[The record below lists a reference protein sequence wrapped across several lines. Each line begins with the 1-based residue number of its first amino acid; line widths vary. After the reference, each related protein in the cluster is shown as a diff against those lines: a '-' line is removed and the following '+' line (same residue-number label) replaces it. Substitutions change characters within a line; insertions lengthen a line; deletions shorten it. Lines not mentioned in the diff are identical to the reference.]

1 MMRCNKRGDF
11 GFVWIFS
18 IIAGT
23 SILILSIYG
32 ATQIGETQRTETDA
46 SIAKK
51 LTVLTDP
58 LEAGFAS
65 AVYGTIKF
73 QQETRIQNLCNPI
86 GFGDNYI
93 AASSESGVGKKFLE
107 FSPGTTIK
115 EKYLFG
121 HEEDAGKTFY
131 VFSKP
136 FEFPYKIADFLI
148 MISDKQD
155 YCFIDAPDYVQ
166 KELDAL
172 DIPIVFFE
180 DCEKESGFVRVCFR
194 AGSNCDILV
203 SGNCD
208 SCREVYETGTV
219 ELEDDSIVEYA
230 GSLMYAAIFSDDVN
244 YDCNVRRLLYRGS
257 VVAKI
262 LARKASLM
270 NARRCST
277 NLEPVLYGWSSE
289 LGNAT
294 VDDVIDLYSS
304 AVEIDD
310 ASQWEVCNVWE

>member
-1 MMRCNKRGDF
+1 MRYNNRGDF

-23 SILILSIYG
+23 SILLLSIYG
-32 ATQIGETQRTETDA
+32 ATQIGETQRIETDA

-65 AVYGTIKF
+65 AVYGTIEF

-86 GFGDNYI
+86 GFGDNHVS
-93 AASSESGVGKKFLE
+93 ASSESGVGKRFLE

-121 HEEDAGKTFY
+121 YEEDSGKTFY

-136 FEFPYKIADFLI
+136 FNFPYKVADFLI
-148 MISDKQD
+148 MLSDDRD
-155 YCFIDAPDYVQ
+155 YCFIDAPNYVE
-166 KELDAL
+166 KEMEQL
-172 DIPIVFFE
+172 DIPVVFLE
-180 DCEKESGFVRVCFR
+180 DCEDKADFLKVCF
-194 AGSNCDILV
+194 GISSNCDIV
-203 SGNCD
+203 VEGDCD
-208 SCREVYETGTV
+208 SCRDVYETGSV
-219 ELEDDSIVEYA
+219 RLEDGSIVKYA
-230 GSLMYAAIFSDDVN
+230 GSLLYAAIFSEDVN
-244 YDCNVRRLLYRGS
+244 YDCNVRRLLYRGG
-257 VVAKI
+257 VVAQI

-270 NARRCST
+270 NARGCST

-294 VDDVIDLYSS
+294 VDEVVELYSS
-304 AVEIDD
+304 ALEIEE
-310 ASQWEVCNVWE
+310 ASQWEVCNVWD

>member
-1 MMRCNKRGDF
+1 MRCNKRGDF

-23 SILILSIYG
+23 SILLLSIYG

-46 SIAKK
+46 AIAKK

-65 AVYGTIKF
+65 ASFGTIKF

-86 GFGDNYI
+86 GFGDNHVS
-93 AASSESGVGKKFLE
+93 ASSESGIGKKFLE

-121 HEEDAGKTFY
+121 YEEDSGETFY

-136 FEFPYKIADFLI
+136 FNFPYKIADFLI
-148 MISDKQD
+148 MLSDERD
-155 YCFIDAPDYVQ
+155 YCFIDTPNYIEKILSD
-166 KELDAL
+166 L
-172 DIPIVFFE
+172 DIPVIFFE
-180 DCEKESGFVRVCFR
+180 DCDRKAGFVNVCFSM
-194 AGSNCDILV
+194 GSDCDILV
-203 SGNCD
+203 TGNCD
-208 SCREVYETGTV
+208 SCREGYETGTV
-219 ELEDDSIVEYA
+219 RLEDGSIVGYA
-230 GSLMYAAIFSDDVN
+230 GDLMYPAIFSDSVN
-244 YDCNVRRLLYRGS
+244 YECNVRRLLYRGS
-257 VVAKI
+257 VVSKI

-277 NLEPVLYGWSSE
+277 NLEPVLYGWSSA
-289 LGNAT
+289 LGNAS
-294 VDDVIDLYSS
+294 VNDIIDLYPS
-304 AVEIDD
+304 AMEIED
-310 ASQWEVCNVWE
+310 ASQWEVCNVW